1 MDGIL
6 PPDVEHAAK
15 QARSQA
21 IAEYFEAGGSA
32 DDTSAEGQPLLH
44 LVQSAM
50 VGHRHAPA
58 VRAVLDGGPRNV
70 DAHWLGWT
78 PLHRATAKTLTSLSN
93 QLDIITMLVEAG
105 ADVNARNERSGRTPL
120 LLAAA
125 HTWRIGGS
133 RKYAII
139 RLLLTLGARID
150 ICDDYGGTVDSIL
163 AVNQLLDYDDTDGWI
178 RYQKRDHRR
187 AMRLV
192 ADVRAAGT
200 WARYLH
206 EPRVRLDV
214 LRQLCSR
221 GRAAPQTY
229 FFLGLPGTQMRIRRR
244 RQNIVARLFTE
255 LPADVFR
262 HAIGFWRSD
271 RDSDDSDEE
280 SSK

>member
-1 MDGIL
+1 MNGIL
-6 PPDVEHAAK
+6 PPDVRGAASL
-15 QARSQA
+15 ASSQA
-21 IAEYFEAGGSA
+21 IAEYFEASGSA

-44 LVQSAM
+44 LVQSAL

-78 PLHRATAKTLTSLSN
+78 PLHRATSKTLTSLSK

-105 ADVNARNERSGRTPL
+105 ADVNARNQRSGRTPL

-125 HTWRIGGS
+125 HICSIGGA
-133 RKYAII
+133 RKSAII
-139 RLLLTLGARID
+139 RHLLTLGARVD
-150 ICDDYGGTVDSIL
+150 ICDDAGLTMDSIL
-163 AVNQLLDYDDTDGWI
+163 AASPLLDYDDDDEWMG
-178 RYQKRDHRR
+178 YQKQDHRK
-187 AMRLV
+187 AIRLV

-229 FFLGLPGTQMRIRRR
+229 FFLGLPGTQMRIHRR
-244 RQNIVARLFTE
+244 RQNLVARLFTE

-271 RDSDDSDEE
+271 RDDYCRY
-280 SSK
+280 KVM